1 MFYDLP
7 PAAAEPLL
15 LRPDALYD
23 PGSDCRMNDTVIVL
37 ENGRISRLLPAQEC
51 PDGKCLAL
59 PGMTA
64 IPGLIDAHVHL
75 CLRGEDGEMA
85 GLGQRSEQ
93 EMDGILRENLQRNLL
108 KGVTT
113 VRDLGCPGGV
123 MEQLRRLQ
131 PPQAPRV
138 VASGPALTVPNGHA
152 FFFGI
157 PLEGE
162 ASPAAALDTL
172 DQLGADVVKVMAT
185 GGNSTP
191 GTNMDACQFS
201 YEMFAQIVRMAHDR
215 EKKVACHAHGLA
227 GVWQCIRAGAD
238 SIEHGSYMDDAAED
252 AMARS
257 QIFYIATVCPG
268 KLLRE
273 LPAAAQD
280 RVSRRHRLIRRGADT
295 GVRFGAG
302 TDAGI
307 PGVPHGSLTAEVQEL
322 SRLGLGPR
330 RALRA
335 ATAENAALLGLPA
348 CGSILPGCA
357 ADIAVYAGD
366 VTQDL
371 ALLDRPAMVI
381 RAGHCIKN
389 EK

>member
-1 MFYDLP
+1 MFFDLP
-7 PAAAEPLL
+7 PAPAKPLL

-23 PGSDCRMNDTVIVL
+23 PGSDRWMRDTVIAM
-37 ENGRISRLLPAQEC
+37 ENGRITALLPAKEC

-59 PGMTA
+59 SGMTV

-85 GLGQRSEQ
+85 TLGQRGEQ
-93 EMDGILRENLQRNLL
+93 EMEAVVRESLHRNLL
-108 KGVTT
+108 KGITT
-113 VRDLGCPGGV
+113 VRDLGCPGRV
-123 MEQLRRLQ
+123 MKQMHRLQ
-131 PPQAPRV
+131 PLLAPRV
-138 VASGPALTVPNGHA
+138 VASGPVLTVPGGHA

-162 ASPAAALDTL
+162 ASIAPALETL
-172 DQLGADVVKVMAT
+172 DALGADMVKVMAT

-201 YEMFAQIVRMAHDR
+201 YGMIEQIVRMAHDR
-215 EKKVACHAHGLA
+215 GKKVACHAHGLA
-227 GVWQCIRAGAD
+227 GVWQCIRAGVD

-252 AMARS
+252 AMAHAE
-257 QIFYIATVCPG
+257 IVYIATVCPG

-273 LPAAAQD
+273 IPAAAQD
-280 RVSRRHRLIRRGADT
+280 RVDRRHRLIRRGADA

-307 PGVPHGSLTAEVQEL
+307 PGVPHGSLTAEIQEL

-335 ATAENAALLGLPA
+335 ATADNAALLDLPA
-348 CGSILPGCA
+348 CGRISPGCA
-357 ADIAVYAGD
+357 ADLAAYAGD

-371 ALLDRPAMVI
+371 ALLEKPAMVI
-381 RAGHCIKN
+381 RAGHCVKG
-389 EK
+389 